1 MSYITIEGNI
11 GAGKSTLV
19 RILKDNLKIDTIK
32 NIGFIQEPVD
42 EWLKM
47 TDENGKNILDNFYEN
62 QKLWAYKFQMNA
74 FITRLQ
80 RLQKYLPKHKFCI
93 SERHITSDKNCFAK
107 QLYEDKKIS
116 EIEWKLYNNWFDWV
130 SKNELY
136 RKPKGII
143 YLRASPETCSERIN
157 KRNRTEENSIPLEYL
172 QKINKKHED
181 WLLKKENVLVLDA
194 NKDFE
199 VNYNYKKEV
208 IEKIV
213 DFINQCN

>member
-19 RILKDNLKIDTIK
+19 RILKDNLKIDTIE

-107 QLYEDKKIS
+107 QLYEDDKIS

-130 SKNELY
+130 SQNELY

-157 KRNRTEENSIPLEYL
+157 KRNRTEESSIPLEYL
-172 QKINKKHED
+172 QKIHKKHEE
-181 WLLKKENVLVLDA
+181 WLLKQENVLVLDA

-199 VNYNYKKEV
+199 VDNNYKKEV
-208 IEKIV
+208 IERII
-213 DFINQCN
+213 DFINQYK

>member
-19 RILKDNLKIDTIK
+19 RILKDNLKIDTIE

-42 EWLKM
+42 EWLEM
-47 TDENGKNILDNFYEN
+47 TDENGKNILDKFYEN

-107 QLYEDKKIS
+107 QLYEDNKIS

-130 SKNELY
+130 SQNELY

-143 YLRASPETCSERIN
+143 YLRASPDTCSERIN

-172 QKINKKHED
+172 QKIDKKHEE

-199 VNYNYKKEV
+199 VDNNYKKEV
-208 IEKIV
+208 VERIV
-213 DFINQCN
+213 DFINQYK

>member
-1 MSYITIEGNI
+1 MSYLTIEGNI

-19 RILKDNLKIDTIK
+19 RILKDNLKIDTIE

-42 EWLKM
+42 EWLEM
-47 TDENGKNILDNFYEN
+47 TDENGKNILDKFYEN

-74 FITRLQ
+74 LITRLQ

-130 SKNELY
+130 SQNELY

-143 YLRASPETCSERIN
+143 YLRASPNTCFERIN

-172 QKINKKHED
+172 QKIDKKHEE

-199 VNYNYKKEV
+199 VDNNYKKEV
-208 IEKIV
+208 VESIV
-213 DFINQCN
+213 DFINQYK

>member
-19 RILKDNLKIDTIK
+19 RILKDNLKIDTIE

-42 EWLKM
+42 EWLEM
-47 TDENGKNILDNFYEN
+47 TDENGKNILDKFYEN

-93 SERHITSDKNCFAK
+93 SERHISSDKNCFAK
-107 QLYEDKKIS
+107 QLYEDNKIS

-130 SKNELY
+130 SQNELY

-143 YLRASPETCSERIN
+143 YLRASPVTCSERIN

-172 QKINKKHED
+172 QKIDKKHEE

-199 VNYNYKKEV
+199 VDNNYKKEV
-208 IEKIV
+208 VERIV
-213 DFINQCN
+213 DFINQYK